1 MTTTQNTPAAVRQWL
16 LPRQVAA
23 PVGPVDVKMMYVM
36 HHAFRRDLVMFAAA
50 AAATPAGDADTW
62 VALAERWRVFSTI
75 LHHHHSGEDAGL
87 WPRLMQDAS
96 PREQTTLE
104 AMEAEHAEIDPI
116 LTACATGFQR
126 VTSGTDPMAAAFL
139 AGRLAAARDTLLA
152 HMGHE
157 ETEAMALVQKHLTQA
172 DWDHVVE
179 QNFDKN
185 MPAKELLA
193 AIPWIAHELPRY
205 ARDELLEEAG
215 LPMRLLWLATRRR
228 FARLDA
234 RATRHLA
241 QPGG

>member
-1 MTTTQNTPAAVRQWL
+1 MTTTQSTTAVPQWK

-23 PVGPVDVKMMYVM
+23 PEGAVDVKMMYVM

-62 VALAERWRVFSTI
+62 AALAERWQVFSTI

-87 WPRLMQDAS
+87 WPRLMQEAS
-96 PREQTTLE
+96 PEEQETLE
-104 AMEAEHAEIDPI
+104 AMEAEHAQIDPI
-116 LTACATGFQR
+116 LAACATGFER
-126 VTSGTDPMAAAFL
+126 ITSGTDPAAAESL
-139 AGRLAAARDTLLA
+139 AERLAAARDTLLA

-179 QNFDKN
+179 ENFDKN
-185 MPAKELLA
+185 VPVKELLA
-193 AIPWIAHELPRY
+193 AVPWIAHELPAD
-205 ARDELLEEAG
+205 ARDALLVEAG
-215 LPMRLLWLATRRR
+215 LPMKLLWFATRRR
-228 FARLDA
+228 FARLEA

-241 QPGG
+241 

>member
-1 MTTTQNTPAAVRQWL
+1 MTTTQSTTGVPQWK

-23 PVGPVDVKMMYVM
+23 PEGAVDVKMMYVM

-62 VALAERWRVFSTI
+62 AALAERWQVFSTI

-87 WPRLMQDAS
+87 WPRLMQEAS
-96 PREQTTLE
+96 PEEQETLE
-104 AMEAEHAEIDPI
+104 AMEAEHAQIDPI
-116 LTACATGFQR
+116 LAACAAGFQQ
-126 VTSGTDPMAAAFL
+126 VTSGTDPAAAEFL
-139 AGRLAAARDTLLA
+139 AERLAAARDTLLA

-179 QNFDKN
+179 ENFDKN
-185 MPAKELLA
+185 VPVKELLA
-193 AIPWIAHELPRY
+193 AVPWIAHELPAD
-205 ARDELLEEAG
+205 ARDALLVEAG
-215 LPMRLLWLATRRR
+215 LPMKLLWFATRRR
-228 FARLDA
+228 FARLEA

-241 QPGG
+241 